1 MASYKLNSHLLAI
14 LLSVF
19 AFFCLGTV
27 STQAQ
32 NVVVKGKIVVANKAG
47 EVSTQD
53 AEGYRVW
60 YFWTKDAAN
69 DFVKQHRDYPS
80 ARKAEG
86 VASFTTEPGSK
97 GEFTIPLPV
106 GTCLLI
112 YNIDTY
118 DPMPIVQ
125 VTEKNAGNIVFKV
138 LNDNITLQ
146 ETVVEARQKE
156 AVKINKGKTRGYGNK
171 LTFSVAFE
179 FPSEFCKS
187 ESRLFVSPA
196 AIDCMTEDTVAF
208 LKPFVVDGEEYHK
221 IQDRRMLFDF
231 MNVDP
236 VAPHYKDSVKVTDD
250 YKVPLTI
257 KDGEPLSV
265 RVPIEFTKPDPKK
278 NYSCQGSAIL
288 EDYTHE
294 LLRMSDEFGSCNTSN
309 PFKFIDFNLPGTDI
323 ELTREFYEPPTAG
336 MHDVPR
342 DLPVRFITGKAEMVQ
357 DEENIAIFDKLAKEL
372 KAYGDKIIRI
382 SIMGT
387 SSPEGSL
394 QKNEQLARQRAEF
407 AMSQVRSRINTRK
420 IQVPPATA
428 MVYTWKDVAAEIDN
442 RVKAEKDTINRQLL
456 EYLGTKLKGMIDSGK
471 ENSIYGEF
479 KNDSVFNAI
488 LSSMRVMKCSY
499 TYQEEKVL
507 SAEEAVEA
515 FYHDDRYAP
524 GGERSFANGDYYNLI
539 QNITD
544 PKDQKT
550 VVFRAWEFV
559 SMQPGHTYKPFAA
572 YLANRI
578 AMYNM
583 EEENGDTTV
592 LYPFLR
598 EEINGVDRKTTIS
611 FNDPT
616 LWTVNRKELVAN
628 QAIML
633 LKKGYVDH
641 ATFWM
646 DKLPENMEIKRSLS
660 LYRDMIE
667 TVLRWDD
674 PDLSDAQKQ
683 HGIDCIHEIMEL
695 SEINKA
701 VLMTELKTEL
711 EYKDEQ
717 VLEAI
722 NALPDDDA
730 RKWYL
735 MGELV
740 AGTAGTGAD
749 KEVMPSEGGDSFD
762 DFGTGYVPMSVDE
775 EDALMAKSQND
786 WKIWNQKRE
795 EYERIKAERGASE
808 PAQNVL
814 ADNGVARFLAYFQAS
829 FDKRPAYKKF
839 FAFEGNIESKVFKN
853 FPYIPK
859 DAPKYREKFKYLL
872 AVRDAK
878 KAAAKKKADTNES
891 SAGQSTPTDGV
902 NAGAAEQTTDQ
913 PAEGTSGEENQ
924 GEI

>member
-1 MASYKLNSHLLAI
+1 MASYKLNSHFLTI

-19 AFFCLGTV
+19 VMICLGFGRA
-27 STQAQ
+27 QAQ
-32 NVVVKGKIVVANKAG
+32 SVIVKGKIIVANKAG
-47 EVSTQD
+47 EVSTLE
-53 AEGYRVW
+53 AEGYKVW

-69 DFVKQHRDYPS
+69 DFVKKYRDYS
-80 ARKAEG
+80 QARKAEG
-86 VASFTTEPGSK
+86 VSSFTTEPGSK
-97 GEFTIPLPV
+97 GEFSIPLPV

-112 YNIDTY
+112 YNTDSY
-118 DPMPIVQ
+118 EPLPIVQ
-125 VTEKNAGNIVFKV
+125 VTEKNAGNIVFRV
-138 LNDNITLQ
+138 INDNITLQ

-156 AVKINKGKTRGYGNK
+156 SVKINKGKTRGYGNK

-179 FPSEFCKS
+179 FPYEFCKS

-208 LKPFVVDGEEYHK
+208 LKPFVVDGDEYHK
-221 IQDRRMLFDF
+221 IQNRRMLFDF
-231 MNVDP
+231 KNVDP

-265 RVPIEFTKPDPKK
+265 RVPIEFTKPDPKR

-309 PFKFIDFNLPGTDI
+309 PFKFLDFNLPGTDI

-357 DEENIAIFDKLAKEL
+357 DSANIAIFDKLAKEL

-382 SIMGT
+382 SIQGT

-407 AMSQVRSRINTRK
+407 AMAQVRSRINTRK

-428 MVYTWKDVAAEIDN
+428 MVYTWKDVADEIDK
-442 RVKAEKDTINRQLL
+442 RMKAERDTINKQLL
-456 EYLGTKLKGMIDSGK
+456 GYLGGKIRGLIESGK
-471 ENSIYGEF
+471 ENSIFGEF
-479 KNDSVFNAI
+479 RNDSVFNAI
-488 LSSMRVMKCSY
+488 LASMRVMKCSY

-507 SAEEAVEA
+507 SAEEAVDA
-515 FYHDDRYAP
+515 YYHDERYAR
-524 GGERSFANGDYYNLI
+524 GGDRSFANGDYYNLI
-539 QNITD
+539 QNIKN
-544 PKDQKT
+544 PKDQKD

-633 LKKGYVDH
+633 LKKGYIDH

-646 DKLPENMEIKRSLS
+646 DKLPDNMEIKKSLS

-683 HGIDCIHEIMEL
+683 HGKECIEHIMSL
-695 SEINKA
+695 NPINKA
-701 VLMTELKTEL
+701 ILMTELKTEL
-711 EYKDEQ
+711 DYKEEDIIK
-717 VLEAI
+717 AI
-722 NALPDDDA
+722 DAVPDDDA

-740 AGTAGTGAD
+740 ANTAGTTAD
-749 KEVMPSEGGDSFD
+749 KEAMPSETTAFD
-762 DFGTGYVPMSVDE
+762 DFGTGYVPMSEEE
-775 EDALMAKSQND
+775 EDALMAKSQNE

-795 EYERIKAERGASE
+795 EYEKIKAERGGDASSSD
-808 PAQNVL
+808 VL
-814 ADNGVARFLAYFQAS
+814 ADNGVARFLAYFQSS
-829 FDKRPAYKKF
+829 FDIRPAFKRF

-853 FPYIPK
+853 FPYVPK

-878 KAAAKKKADTNES
+878 KKAAAKKAAENGNAGTES
-891 SAGQSTPTDGV
+891 GGDAAAPENVNSEESAGDA
-902 NAGAAEQTTDQ
+902 AGQDSNVEM
-913 PAEGTSGEENQ
+913 
-924 GEI
+924 